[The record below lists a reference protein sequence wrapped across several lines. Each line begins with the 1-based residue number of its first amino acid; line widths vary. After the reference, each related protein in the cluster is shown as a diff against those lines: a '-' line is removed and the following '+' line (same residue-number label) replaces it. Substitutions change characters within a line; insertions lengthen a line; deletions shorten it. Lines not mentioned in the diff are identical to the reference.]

1 LTIECYQILQS
12 QLISLCD
19 IRLPNEPKGFAAVLV
34 PLYFANNEWHV
45 VLTLRA
51 SHLRHHS
58 GEVAFPGGMWE
69 EGDASPMI
77 TALRESHEE
86 IALPHDEVEL
96 IGGLNALNTR
106 RLAGIR
112 PIVGVIPDT
121 SSLKANK
128 DETESIFTVPL
139 SFFLEDQRLRT
150 DIFMQQSQEQDPEY
164 WVPAYQYKEY
174 EIWGFTASVIV
185 QLLNRCFSAN
195 IQRSN
200 NAPEKIW

>member
-1 LTIECYQILQS
+1 MTIECYQILQS

-34 PLYFANNEWHV
+34 PLYFAQNEWHV

-86 IALPHDEVEL
+86 IALPRHEVEL
-96 IGGLNALNTR
+96 IGGLKELHTT

-121 SSLKANK
+121 SSLKANQ

-139 SFFLEDQRLRT
+139 SFFQEDQRLRT
-150 DIFMQQSQEQDPEY
+150 DIFIRRDKDKELEH
-164 WVPAYQYKEY
+164 WVPAYQYDGY

-195 IQRSN
+195 IFRDNS
-200 NAPEKIW
+200 APEKIW